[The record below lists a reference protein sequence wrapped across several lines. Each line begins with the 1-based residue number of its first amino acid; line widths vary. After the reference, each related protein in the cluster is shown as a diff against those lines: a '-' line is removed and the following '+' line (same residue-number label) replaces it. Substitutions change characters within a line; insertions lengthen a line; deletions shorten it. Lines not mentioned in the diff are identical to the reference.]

1 MLSYWITLTNGIRN
15 KILLLVQML
24 LEQSRTFYF
33 LWWNKSN
40 IKEIKTTLR
49 FACQINIS
57 LKIIIKKKSLGFP
70 RNFPPR
76 WANCSHTK
84 KIKIK
89 LWVLFLNEI
98 DESLKNK
105 SCVVEKIPALA
116 ISFAYWHSYNNY
128 VKTVSTSTRQTELKK
143 ILIKQKHVIRIIFH
157 VNEETR
163 PRPSFQESILL
174 IYVK

>member
-1 MLSYWITLTNGIRN
+1 
-15 KILLLVQML
+15 ML

-40 IKEIKTTLR
+40 IKEIKTTFR

-57 LKIIIKKKSLGFP
+57 LKNNKLKFLGFP
-70 RNFPPR
+70 RNFLTR

-84 KIKIK
+84 KFRLK
-89 LWVLFLNEI
+89 LWVLFLDEI

-105 SCVVEKIPALA
+105 SCVIDKIPAPDLR
-116 ISFAYWHSYNNY
+116 FAYWHSYKNY
-128 VKTVSTSTRQTELKK
+128 VKTVSRRTRQTKLKK

>member
-57 LKIIIKKKSLGFP
+57 LKIIIKIKSLGFR
-70 RNFPPR
+70 RNFPTR

-84 KIKIK
+84 KIKLK
-89 LWVLFLNEI
+89 LWVLFLDEI

-105 SCVVEKIPALA
+105 PCVIEKMPAPAL
-116 ISFAYWHSYNNY
+116 SFAYWHSYNNY
-128 VKTVSTSTRQTELKK
+128 VKTVSTSTRQTKLKK

-157 VNEETR
+157 VNEETC